1 MVCDPT
7 TDDLIY
13 WSDDGMA
20 FVVDNHVEFANAVLP
35 RFFKHCNF
43 ASFVRQLNMYGF
55 HKVPQLDSNSA
66 SLAAQGNQER
76 LTFSNP
82 HFQRGHPE
90 FLTRVSRKKGREDPS
105 KSFSAT
111 STASKKSNIDLHQI
125 LEEISAIKRHQSS
138 VSSELKRIQ
147 LDNQLLWQETLAARE
162 RHQQQQDT
170 IDKILQFLASVF
182 SIESKRHHAVGP
194 TPNATVTSTASS
206 SPPFQADSPKS
217 GPSPTATTTKTTT
230 NTATSKKR
238 PFLLEDV
245 DATLSPSDFIVS
257 PAKLTRIG
265 NEAVPSPLNEKGTSR
280 TDWVWQAKVS
290 LDSTL
295 QSCPLC
301 LATTPPRLRM
311 YLPSHPY
318 LGSSLPSTQPARRQ
332 MPSTKI
338 LTNWGTISRHSLW
351 SSDLI
356 RLLPVQTYTRI

>member
-1 MVCDPT
+1 MLGTAIATPTTEQPSTALISTRKHLILPNVPPFLNKLYNMVCDPT

-82 HFQRGHPE
+82 HFQRGRPE
-90 FLTRVSRKKGREDPS
+90 YLTRVNRKKGREDAS
-105 KSFSAT
+105 KSSSPT
-111 STASKKSNIDLHQI
+111 STPTRKSNVDLHQI
-125 LEEISAIKRHQSS
+125 LEEISAIKRHQSN

-182 SIESKRHHAVGP
+182 SIESKRHHAVGA
-194 TPNATVTSTASS
+194 TANATVAPASSCSS
-206 SPPFQADSPKS
+206 SPAGSPKLRRS
-217 GPSPTATTTKTTT
+217 SPATTATTTTNTTT
-230 NTATSKKR
+230 ASKKR

-245 DATLSPSDFIVS
+245 DASLSPADFIVS

-265 NEAVPSPLNEKGTSR
+265 NEAVPSPLNEKGMCMADS
-280 TDWVWQAKVS
+280 DVWGFHDS
-290 LDSTL
+290 LDG
-295 QSCPLC
+295 
-301 LATTPPRLRM
+301 PR
-311 YLPSHPY
+311 
-318 LGSSLPSTQPARRQ
+318 AV
-332 MPSTKI
+332 
-338 LTNWGTISRHSLW
+338 HSA
-351 SSDLI
+351 
-356 RLLPVQTYTRI
+356 